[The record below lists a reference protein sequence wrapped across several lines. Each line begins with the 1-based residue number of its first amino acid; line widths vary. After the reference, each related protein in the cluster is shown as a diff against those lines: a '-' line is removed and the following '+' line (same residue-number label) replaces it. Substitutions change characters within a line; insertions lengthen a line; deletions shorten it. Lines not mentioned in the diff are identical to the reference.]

1 VRRLPG
7 DYRRARRLRL
17 ELEFKFELELEHSR
31 ELKCRER
38 GLDHPG
44 HC

>member
-7 DYRRARRLRL
+7 DYRRARCLRL

-31 ELKCRER
+31 ELKCLER
-38 GLDHPG
+38 GLDQPG